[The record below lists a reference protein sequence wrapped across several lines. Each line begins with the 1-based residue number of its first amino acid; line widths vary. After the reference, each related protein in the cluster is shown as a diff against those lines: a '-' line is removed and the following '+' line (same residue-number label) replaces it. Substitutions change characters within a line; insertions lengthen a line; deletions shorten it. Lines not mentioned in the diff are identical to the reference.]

1 MNRKLMQYMKKHY
14 PRVGLPDSHKAS
26 FDRASKKHKLNFDS
40 GGGVNKK
47 LHSMFSKAGAGAGA
61 NDPAL

>member
-1 MNRKLMQYMKKHY
+1 MQYMKKHY
-14 PRVGLPDSHKAS
+14 PRVGLPDSHRAS
-26 FDRASKKHKLNFDS
+26 FDRESKKHKLNFDS